1 MKIINNN
8 NMRLS
13 LLTICII
20 IFSSISHAEKYA
32 CAYFFNGQAK
42 PLTFER
48 QGQYFVKSN
57 KAMDK
62 ITFEDNQSIILQAY
76 YNSNNKPMSFQTLI
90 DKINANF
97 VMVGLK
103 YNGSTSVIQ
112 GKCKIY

>member
-1 MKIINNN
+1 
-8 NMRLS
+8 MRFFLR
-13 LLTICII
+13 TII
-20 IFSSISHAEKYA
+20 ILFSSNSYAEKYA
-32 CAYFFNGQAK
+32 CAYVFNGQAK

-62 ITFEDNQSIILQAY
+62 ITFEDDQSIILQAY
-76 YNSNNKPMSFQTLI
+76 YNNNNKPMSFQTLI

-97 VMVGLK
+97 VMVGLSFNK
-103 YNGSTSVIQ
+103 STSIIQ